1 MPGKVLLVALTA
13 SLFVACGGSS
23 SGSGNTV
30 TMDSAQRFAPDS
42 LTVKVGETVTW
53 TNEDSQTHT
62 VTAFDDSIPDGADY
76 FASGDAPDEEAARD
90 DLQAGLIAEG
100 DAYEFTFEEPGS
112 YGYFCIPHEQQ
123 GMKGEIVVEP

>member
-1 MPGKVLLVALTA
+1 
-13 SLFVACGGSS
+13 
-23 SGSGNTV
+23 
-30 TMDSAQRFAPDS
+30 MDSAQRFAPDS
-42 LTVKVGETVTW
+42 LTVKVGDTVTW

-62 VTAFDDSIPDGADY
+62 VTAFDDSIPDGTDY